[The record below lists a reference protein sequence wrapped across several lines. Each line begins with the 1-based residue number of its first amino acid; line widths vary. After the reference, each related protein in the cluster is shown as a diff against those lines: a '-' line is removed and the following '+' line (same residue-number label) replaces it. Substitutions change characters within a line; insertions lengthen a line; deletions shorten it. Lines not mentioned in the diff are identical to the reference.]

1 MLGLEVLTIKI
12 GVLIIQEV
20 LDFFHIRLLVHFF
33 GMQLGECQP
42 DFLGF

>member
-20 LDFFHIRLLVHFF
+20 SGIFFHIRLLVHFF
-33 GMQLGECQP
+33 GMQLGEMP
-42 DFLGF
+42 T

>member
-20 LDFFHIRLLVHFF
+20 LDFFSHERLLVHFF

-42 DFLGF
+42 DTF